1 MSKYKKAGF
10 LIALLVIPVFIFLFL
25 KGFTTNHF
33 DLPYFRPVIESG
45 EAKLGSDGDTLY
57 QPVAGWQFVDKD
69 KAVSEQSLKGNYVV
83 VWRSVNR
90 IDAPERKIFTN
101 LGRVQGLGTSI
112 SDLRIITLTNVA
124 SEVDSSLS
132 SLGYEDTRW
141 RVWENEREIVK
152 QVTTDLDRGMTEDQ
166 QTIPENN
173 RLVLVDKS
181 GFVRGYYNGLQPA
194 EIDRLMAEIKILDY
208 SDSLKK

>member
-33 DLPYFRPVIESG
+33 NLPYFRPVIESG
-45 EAKLGSDGDTLY
+45 GVKLGSEGDTIY
-57 QPVAGWQFVDKD
+57 QPVVGWQFVDKD

-83 VWRSVNR
+83 VWRNIDS
-90 IDAPERKIFTN
+90 IDAPARKIFTN
-101 LGRVQGLGTSI
+101 LGRVHGLGTSI
-112 SDLRIITLTNVA
+112 SDLRIISITNVA
-124 SEVDSSLS
+124 SEVDSFLS
-132 SLGYEDTRW
+132 SLGYADTQW
-141 RVWENEREIVK
+141 RVWGNDGEIVK
-152 QVTTDLDRGMTEDQ
+152 KVTTDLDRGMTEDQ

-173 RLVLVDKS
+173 RLVLIDKS

>member
-1 MSKYKKAGF
+1 MSKYRKAGF

-33 DLPYFRPVIESG
+33 DLPYFRPVIEAG
-45 EAKLGSDGDTLY
+45 KVKLGSEGDTLY
-57 QPVAGWQFVDKD
+57 LPVAGWQFVDKD
-69 KAVSEQSLKGNYVV
+69 RAVSEQSLKGNYVV
-83 VWRSVNR
+83 VWRNIDS
-90 IDAPERKIFTN
+90 IDAPARKIFTN
-101 LGRVQGLGTSI
+101 LGRVHGLGTSI
-112 SDLRIITLTNVA
+112 LDLRIVSLTNVA
-124 SEVDSSLS
+124 SEVDSSLN
-132 SLGYEDTRW
+132 SLGYADTSW
-141 RVWENEREIVK
+141 RVWANDSRIVK
-152 QVTTDLDRGMTEDQ
+152 VVTTDLDRGMTEDQ

-173 RLVLVDKS
+173 RLVLIDKS